1 MFRRIQQVH
10 FVGVGGIGMSG
21 IAEVLLNMGFRVSGS
36 DLRRSDV
43 TGRLETLGAK
53 IYEGHAAENVNGAHV
68 VVRSTAVRED
78 NPEVLEAR
86 RRSIPVIPR
95 AEMLGELMRLKPH
108 TVAVAGSHG
117 KTTTTSMVATVL
129 AHAKLRPS
137 VVVGGVVGAMGSN
150 ARLGKSDLTVVEPDE
165 SDRSFLMLTPT
176 FAVVTNIDREH
187 MDHYTDMTDVRK
199 CFADFVNK
207 VPFYGA
213 AILCLDDP
221 HVQAVIPEVV
231 RRRITYGLS
240 AQADV
245 AAREVRYDK
254 QFGSVFQVRRE
265 GEPVGEVSLQVPG
278 LHNIYNSLAAVAVG
292 LELEVP
298 FDVIAGALSEF
309 AGVNRRFQ
317 FKAEAAG
324 VIVVDDYGHH
334 PTEIRATLVAAKLG
348 SRGRRMVVLFQ
359 PHRYTRTQD
368 LMEEFA
374 RSFSNADV
382 LMVTDIYA
390 ASEDPIEGVT
400 AAALVEAVRRFG
412 HKDAR
417 HVGTIEE
424 ATDALLEEV
433 RPNDMVITLGA
444 GNVYRV
450 GERLPELL
458 KEREQKSEAEVAWRV
473 VGAGSNVLADDREH
487 RYVVVS
493 TREVKGEARFEG
505 ERVSVSAG
513 FSLPRLCVEAA
524 RQGLSGIEGLGGIP
538 GTVGGALWMNAG
550 AYGHEIGEV
559 VESVRVARGGQVV
572 AVPGGE
578 VKWDYRHTS
587 FKEGELLLGCTLR
600 LRPDGPEKIKARME
614 EAKQKRFATQPHGAR
629 SAGCFFKN
637 PPGSGL
643 STGKMIDEMGMK
655 GERRGGARV

>member
-1 MFRRIQQVH
+1 MFRRIRHVH
-10 FVGVGGIGMSG
+10 FVGIGGIGMSG

-36 DLRRSDV
+36 DVRRSDV
-43 TGRLETLGAK
+43 TARLEALGAK
-53 IYEGHAAENVNGAHV
+53 IYEGHAAGNVAGAHV
-68 VVRSTAVRED
+68 VVRSTAVRDD
-78 NPEVLEAR
+78 NPEVAEAR

-129 AHAKLRPS
+129 AHAGLDPT

-150 ARLGKSDLTVVEPDE
+150 ARLGRSDLMVVEADE

-187 MDHYTDMTDVRK
+187 MDHYTDMTDVRR

-213 AILCLDDP
+213 SVLCLDDP

-240 AQADV
+240 AQADI

-254 QFGSVFQVRRE
+254 QFGSTFQVRRE
-265 GEPVGEVSLQVPG
+265 GEAIGEVSLHVPG
-278 LHNIYNSLAAVAVG
+278 LHNIYNSLAAIAVG

-298 FDVIAGALSEF
+298 FETIAGALEAF
-309 AGVNRRFQ
+309 TGVNRRFQ
-317 FKAEAAG
+317 FKGEAAG

-368 LMEEFA
+368 LLEEFA
-374 RSFSNADV
+374 RSFNNADV

-400 AAALVEAVRRFG
+400 AEALVEAVRRFG

-417 HVGTIEE
+417 YAGSIEE
-424 ATDALLEEV
+424 ATRALVEEV

-458 KEREQKSEAEVAWRV
+458 REREQKSEAQA
-473 VGAGSNVLADDREH
+473 
-487 RYVVVS
+487 
-493 TREVKGEARFEG
+493 
-505 ERVSVSAG
+505 
-513 FSLPRLCVEAA
+513 P
-524 RQGLSGIEGLGGIP
+524 
-538 GTVGGALWMNAG
+538 
-550 AYGHEIGEV
+550 
-559 VESVRVARGGQVV
+559 
-572 AVPGGE
+572 
-578 VKWDYRHTS
+578 
-587 FKEGELLLGCTLR
+587 
-600 LRPDGPEKIKARME
+600 
-614 EAKQKRFATQPHGAR
+614 
-629 SAGCFFKN
+629 
-637 PPGSGL
+637 
-643 STGKMIDEMGMK
+643 
-655 GERRGGARV
+655 